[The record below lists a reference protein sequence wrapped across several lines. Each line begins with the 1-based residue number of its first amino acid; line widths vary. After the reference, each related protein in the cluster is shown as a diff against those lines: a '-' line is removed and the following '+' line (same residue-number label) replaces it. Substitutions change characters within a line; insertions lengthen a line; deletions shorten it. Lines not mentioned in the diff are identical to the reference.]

1 MSELYEHYG
10 FAENPEVKRDFEV
23 FEQDPF
29 KSSLT
34 KDSKGK
40 THFYYTSVDTFHKIF
55 SAGIIHASHTR
66 RMNDW
71 QEFEFGANALIKKIL
86 EGFREPKLEDEA
98 INDLGEVKSKIL
110 NLKNEKALVKLLEE
124 RIKQQAEN
132 YEVFNY
138 YKLPTVQEVAKSV
151 AQEHIFIEPKE
162 DKWKLERHC
171 FGSKSDLGNH
181 SIDYASPERYSISFT
196 QKGDLLYLWKMYA
209 QESGVAIEFN
219 FNNKVKKLRYYQN
232 VIEEGKG
239 TRMGFGVPCKPPQ
252 SIFYGEENN
261 EEMEQI
267 FQNLT
272 ETGLDLKNIFAEA
285 VFFKHQGFEAEAE
298 SRLVFAPYKYL
309 NEGKVIHSK
318 LGYRLNDHVL
328 IPYLEISCADA
339 EDPKKIGWPI
349 VSLTVGPGYNQ
360 DVVFESLIHFVEF
373 GDNKSYEF
381 DKEEKRA
388 ALITYYAGFFSTFL
402 PREEGENEEAHY
414 ERARKEIGRR
424 IKPIEDLNELENAI
438 FTLCYEQYTK
448 YKQNGK
454 KTGTEFE
461 DSFNEYRQKN
471 YFSLKRGII
480 IKKSSIPYIF
490 N

>member
-1 MSELYEHYG
+1 MEADAKEIL
-10 FAENPEVKRDFEV
+10 D
-23 FEQDPF
+23 
-29 KSSLT
+29 
-34 KDSKGK
+34 
-40 THFYYTSVDTFHKIF
+40 KI
-55 SAGIIHASHTR
+55 
-66 RMNDW
+66 
-71 QEFEFGANALIKKIL
+71 E
-86 EGFREPKLEDEA
+86 
-98 INDLGEVKSKIL
+98 SKIL
-110 NLKNEKALVKLLEE
+110 NLNNEKDLMKILRKRVV
-124 RIKQQAEN
+124 QQAEN

-138 YKLPTVQEVAKSV
+138 YKLPTVQEVVKSV
-151 AQEHIFIEPKE
+151 AKEHIFIKPEGNE
-162 DKWKLERHC
+162 WKLERHR

-181 SIDYASPERYSISFT
+181 SIDYASPERYSISFA
-196 QKGDLLYLWKMYA
+196 QRGDLLYLWKMYA

-219 FNNKVKKLRYYQN
+219 FNNKDKKLRYYQN
-232 VIEEGKG
+232 VIEDGKG
-239 TRMGFGVPCKPPQ
+239 TRMGFGVPCKPPR
-252 SIFYGEENN
+252 SIFYGEISDS
-261 EEMEQI
+261 EMKKI
-267 FQNLT
+267 YKNLT

-285 VFFKHQGFEAEAE
+285 VFFKHQGFQAEAE
-298 SRLVFAPYKYL
+298 SRLVFAPYKYQYKHRSKVKVIHS
-309 NEGKVIHSK
+309 GQKAKVIHSK
-318 LGYRLNDHVL
+318 VKVSCGEEKVKVIHSKVGYRLNEHVL

-339 EDPKKIGWPI
+339 EDPKKTGWPI

-414 ERARKEIGRR
+414 ERARKEIERR

-461 DSFNEYRQKN
+461 VSFNEYRQKN
-471 YFSLKRGII
+471 YFSLKKGII